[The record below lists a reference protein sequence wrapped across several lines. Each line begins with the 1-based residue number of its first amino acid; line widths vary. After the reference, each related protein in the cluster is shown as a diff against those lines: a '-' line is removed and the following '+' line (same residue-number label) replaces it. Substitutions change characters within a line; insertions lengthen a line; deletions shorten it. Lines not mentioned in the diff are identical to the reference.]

1 MPERTANSVSEAI
14 VPYAGKPSSN
24 VQDILNN
31 YVAKSSLKM
40 YDRSNIRLILYLFDI
55 DPEMFLH
62 SSFLDDAL
70 EADDL
75 DFALGWK
82 EKGRRD
88 NLRDLCKKRLE
99 IVNKHD
105 KNCPLIL
112 QKVTFNVFSHYLAT
126 KRNKKGEMMS
136 KSSYGMF
143 RSAFTHLHKMAGQ
156 AIPLQFQQD
165 MATFNR
171 GIKRKV
177 TQEKMEAGLSLEEGK
192 KAMNFDV
199 YKLMCGKMLTMN
211 SDEGSFAHLFLVLE
225 WNLMAR
231 ASNCMN
237 FRLGHLEWRH
247 DCLVFFFGKSKRDQT
262 GENSDSPWHVYS
274 NSCEPSICPVLTLA
288 RYLFSFPDIATSNT
302 ALFPGNDQYSR

>member
-24 VQDILNN
+24 VQEILNN

-40 YDRSNIRLILYLFDI
+40 YDRSNIQLILYLFDI

-62 SSFLDDAL
+62 SSFLDEAL

-99 IVNKHD
+99 TVNKHD

-126 KRNKKGEMMS
+126 KK
-136 KSSYGMF
+136 
-143 RSAFTHLHKMAGQ
+143 
-156 AIPLQFQQD
+156 
-165 MATFNR
+165 
-171 GIKRKV
+171 
-177 TQEKMEAGLSLEEGK
+177 TQ
-192 KAMNFDV
+192 
-199 YKLMCGKMLTMN
+199 
-211 SDEGSFAHLFLVLE
+211 
-225 WNLMAR
+225 R
-231 ASNCMN
+231 A
-237 FRLGHLEWRH
+237 
-247 DCLVFFFGKSKRDQT
+247 
-262 GENSDSPWHVYS
+262 
-274 NSCEPSICPVLTLA
+274 
-288 RYLFSFPDIATSNT
+288 
-302 ALFPGNDQYSR
+302 